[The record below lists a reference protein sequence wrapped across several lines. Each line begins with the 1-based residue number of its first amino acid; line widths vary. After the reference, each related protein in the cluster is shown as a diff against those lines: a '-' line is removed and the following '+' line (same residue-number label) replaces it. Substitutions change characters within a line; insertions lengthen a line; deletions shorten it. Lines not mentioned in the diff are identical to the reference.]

1 MIDGTLNTK
10 NQDEEMTF
18 TSLYNRY
25 YGKAYSF
32 ISLYI
37 SSETERE
44 DILQDVFTKV
54 WDERLF
60 IREKDHFINY
70 LYILVRNAVLHE
82 SRKSFNEDE
91 YKFTVLHSAMGQ
103 SYEIENDIVTADLKS
118 YVDNLLSGLTPRQR
132 QIFKLSRQ
140 EHPSYK
146 EISQKLNISEK
157 TIERHMSDALKYIK
171 DKIH

>member
-1 MIDGTLNTK
+1 
-10 NQDEEMTF
+10 
-18 TSLYNRY
+18 
-25 YGKAYSF
+25 
-32 ISLYI
+32 
-37 SSETERE
+37 
-44 DILQDVFTKV
+44 
-54 WDERLF
+54 
-60 IREKDHFINY
+60 
-70 LYILVRNAVLHE
+70 
-82 SRKSFNEDE
+82 
-91 YKFTVLHSAMGQ
+91 MGQ

-140 EHPSYK
+140 EHLSYK